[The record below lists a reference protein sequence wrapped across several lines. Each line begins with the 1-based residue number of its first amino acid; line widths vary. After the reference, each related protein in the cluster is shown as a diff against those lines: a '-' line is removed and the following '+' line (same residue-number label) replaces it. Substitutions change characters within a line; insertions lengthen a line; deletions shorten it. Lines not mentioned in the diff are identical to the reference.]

1 MSKKIIITAIV
12 TFFLGVYF
20 YNNDISLIESH
31 STQFK
36 HSHNNASILAPAHNL
51 TNNQQTNTQ
60 TSPHAVPTPVTQASS
75 IAETIAR
82 IKEKENRTPLQDN
95 LITDHKQFKRYP
107 EGNAAIPDAKH
118 DPVLQRYEIDE
129 RTTMSEDKNVGLTIW
144 SDKKFYLKTDTV
156 TINAFIQDNEG
167 RKLSTTFNAELLDTR
182 QHPLTKLT
190 FNSTGGNNYQT
201 SINLA
206 DLSGPLN
213 AGIYKV
219 IINNSQYNLTD
230 ALTFTLTQ
238 PDIEL
243 TGEFKENIDSEGQ
256 LIINVQVLVAATSQY
271 YVQASLYS
279 STGVPIGV
287 TQSSTQLSTGL
298 HWLPLNYSGVMIKD
312 AGESGPYVLKNVSLA
327 KVTIP
332 MMRAPLVEP
341 GFTTDSYTL
350 DEFGE

>member
-1 MSKKIIITAIV
+1 MTKIIITAIV
-12 TFFLGVYF
+12 TFFIGVYF
-20 YNNDISLIESH
+20 YNNDVSLIESN
-31 STQFK
+31 STGFK
-36 HSHNNASILAPAHNL
+36 HTQNNASLLAPTQNL
-51 TNNQQTNTQ
+51 TTNQQINTQ
-60 TSPHAVPTPVTQASS
+60 PSPQPITTVASQAST

-82 IKEKENRTPLQDN
+82 IKEKENRTQLQDS
-95 LITDHKQFKRYP
+95 LIQDHEQFKRYP
-107 EGNAAIPDAKH
+107 EGNAAIADVEH

-129 RTTMSEDKNVGLTIW
+129 RTTMSKDKSIGLTIW

-156 TINAFIQDNEG
+156 TINAFVQDNEG
-167 RKLSTTFNAELLDTR
+167 KKLSTNFNAELLDTR
-182 QHPLTKLT
+182 QRTLTKIS
-190 FNSTGGNNYQT
+190 FNNIGDNTYQT

-206 DLSGPLN
+206 DLSNQLS

-219 IINNSQYNLTD
+219 IINNSQHKLTD

-243 TGEFKENIDSEGQ
+243 TGEFKEHIDSNGQ
-256 LIINVQVLVAATSQY
+256 LIIDIQVLVAATSQY

-279 STGVPIGV
+279 ATGVPIGA

-298 HWLPLNYSGVMIKD
+298 HWLPLNFSGVMIKD

-341 GFTTDSYTL
+341 GFTTDSYAL
-350 DEFGE
+350 DEFGK